1 MNKAIVAGATVVL
14 LIAGISYYFLTKCTQ
29 PDDLMVQV
37 STLLCAQSLDQ
48 QEILEEACQKL
59 HGQAYPCEF
68 VLEDEEALLKI
79 IGAKL
84 NTCVDKDMKSQNL
97 CTDKIKRF

>member
-1 MNKAIVAGATVVL
+1 MNKAIAAVIAAVL
-14 LIAGISYYFLTKCTQ
+14 LIAGISYYFITKCTQ
-29 PDDLMVQV
+29 PDEITVQV
-37 STLLCAQSLDQ
+37 STFICAQSLDK

-68 VLEDEEALLKI
+68 VPEDEEALYKI
-79 IGAKL
+79 AASKL
-84 NTCVDKDMKSQNL
+84 NACVDKDMESQNL